1 MNLSEY
7 QIRKLVDI
15 SVAEM
20 EGVAYKIM
28 SKPKYKERLFNATK
42 DALQKTK
49 CKSIKANGVVE
60 KIEKLSGCTK
70 FTIVSCIGSEKCSTV
85 LHNGTRLFIKLK
97 KDNLYTTTVPNT
109 ILLNTS
115 LCGVKVGDIIDLE
128 IPIINRITNG
138 LNNTEWWDCLP
149 ITKYT
154 KLSNRELFSL
164 LNKC

>member
-28 SKPKYKERLFNATK
+28 SKPKYKEKLFNTIK
-42 DALQKTK
+42 IALNMLPISQ
-49 CKSIKANGVVE
+49 
-60 KIEKLSGCTK
+60 
-70 FTIVSCIGSEKCSTV
+70 
-85 LHNGTRLFIKLK
+85 
-97 KDNLYTTTVPNT
+97 KDNLVDY
-109 ILLNTS
+109 L
-115 LCGVKVGDIIDLE
+115 
-128 IPIINRITNG
+128 TNARR
-138 LNNTEWWDCLP
+138 NDTEWWDCLP